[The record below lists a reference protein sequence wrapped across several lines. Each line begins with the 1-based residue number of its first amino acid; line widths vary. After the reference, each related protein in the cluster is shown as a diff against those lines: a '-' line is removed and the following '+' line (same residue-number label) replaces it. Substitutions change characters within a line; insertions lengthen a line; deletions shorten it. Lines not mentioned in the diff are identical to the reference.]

1 MTRTASLENRIWAK
15 NGVKVDPDTD
25 NGAGADLLT
34 VEGGN
39 IDSQGP
45 FSTHFNFQQ
54 HRMNELLNEVEQ
66 DGILEWSDK
75 TNYGVGSFC
84 KVGMGVYQSAI
95 ANNKNNAP
103 ASSPASWVLI
113 PFAAL
118 LCRGIVKS
126 RTVTDPPA
134 TPAAGDAYIIPASAT
149 GAWAG
154 KTNQITVWH
163 GDQWIF
169 SNPVGYPLYV
179 AAEGIHVYW
188 NESAYKRFSST
199 GQDAD
204 RAETARD
211 EAESAL
217 AQTLSAQGA
226 TEDARDEA
234 VAAQTGAE
242 TSETNAS
249 ASASAAATSAS
260 DAQTYAEAAATAGE
274 IYDDTTDGL
283 GGTAEGDYFW
293 VPSAVNGELLILY
306 LHDTGGVATPIGT
319 SPSSEAIAAFN
330 LAQYIP
336 EFEAVQQL
344 REKQQAE
351 HEAAQKKAAVVILL
365 GQSLNAARGTKVKSE
380 ANSNSYMFTGGAHTS
395 DFQFWS
401 TNQVFPTNW
410 SDVASVVD
418 FSEGTYQSPCVG
430 VASTIV
436 GGKYER
442 CYTGSIAIGART
454 MAKISTSGPRCNL
467 FAFCHRFAELVRADG
482 YEPEIMFYSAHGEA
496 DAFAGTSEADY
507 YNQGMTYYATC
518 QLAASQ
524 AMQARDYRAPV
535 ILSQPLQNSHG
546 TEGANDLAISTA
558 ITRIARDLPNGM
570 DIGGV
575 YQWPAEADRVHPT
588 PGGYV
593 QRGEFV
599 GAVLRNMM
607 ERGIKWPGPYIT
619 DVALDGTDFYVTFSE
634 EVERDTSM
642 NAGTNLNTA
651 NALDGF
657 EWLDNGSFI
666 QITGLTY
673 NGRLVSGT
681 LASTP
686 VGTIEQQTLRI
697 AAQTTTGALTAG
709 SENHPGSQVRAK
721 QGAVGGIY
729 DPTQTSYFWANKQE
743 IGVRSL

>member
-1 MTRTASLENRIWAK
+1 MTTYN
-15 NGVKVDPDTD
+15 
-25 NGAGADLLT
+25 
-34 VEGGN
+34 
-39 IDSQGP
+39 
-45 FSTHFNFQQ
+45 
-54 HRMNELLNEVEQ
+54 
-66 DGILEWSDK
+66 
-75 TNYGVGSFC
+75 
-84 KVGMGVYQSAI
+84 
-95 ANNKNNAP
+95 
-103 ASSPASWVLI
+103 
-113 PFAAL
+113 
-118 LCRGIVKS
+118 
-126 RTVTDPPA
+126 
-134 TPAAGDAYIIPASAT
+134 T
-149 GAWAG
+149 G
-154 KTNQITVWH
+154 
-163 GDQWIF
+163 
-169 SNPVGYPLYV
+169 NPVPSADARDLYDNAENLD
-179 AAEGIHVYW
+179 AAVNSTDQEWTDRTGTVRPTL
-188 NESAYKRFSST
+188 KRLEDDFPNA
-199 GQDAD
+199 GVDAD
-204 RAETARD
+204 RAEAARD
-211 EAESAL
+211 DAEAAQAAAEAAQSGAETAESNA
-217 AQTLSAQGA
+217 ASSASS
-226 TEDARDEA
+226 
-234 VAAQTGAE
+234 AA
-242 TSETNAS
+242 TSETN
-249 ASASAAATSAS
+249 AATSAS
-260 DAQTYAEAAATAGE
+260 DAQTYADAAANAGG
-274 IYDDTTDGL
+274 IYDDTADGIS
-283 GGTAEGDYFW
+283 GTSEGDYFY
-293 VPSAVNGELLILY
+293 VPSSDDDELLILY
-306 LHDTGGVATPIGT
+306 KHETGGVADPIGT

-330 LAQYIP
+330 LAQYVP
-336 EFEAVQQL
+336 DFEAVQQL
-344 REKQQAE
+344 RDNQQSE
-351 HEAAQKKAAVVILL
+351 HETAQKKAAVVILL
-365 GQSLNAARGTKVKSE
+365 GQSLNAARGGSPVKSV
-380 ANSNSYMFTGGAHTS
+380 ANSNSYMFTGGAHIS

-401 TNQVFPTNW
+401 ANQVFPTNW

-454 MAKISTSGPRCNL
+454 MATISTSGPRCNL

-496 DAFAGTSEADY
+496 DAAAGTSEADY
-507 YNQGMTYYATC
+507 YSQGMTYYAMC

-588 PGGYV
+588 PGGYI

-619 DVALDGTDFYVTFSE
+619 DVALDGADFYVTFSE
-634 EVERDTSM
+634 DVERDTSM

-681 LASTP
+681 LASVP
-686 VGTIEQQTLRI
+686 VGTTEQQVLRI
-697 AAQTTTGALTAG
+697 ASQTTTGALAAG
-709 SENHPGSQVRAK
+709 AENHSGSQVRAT